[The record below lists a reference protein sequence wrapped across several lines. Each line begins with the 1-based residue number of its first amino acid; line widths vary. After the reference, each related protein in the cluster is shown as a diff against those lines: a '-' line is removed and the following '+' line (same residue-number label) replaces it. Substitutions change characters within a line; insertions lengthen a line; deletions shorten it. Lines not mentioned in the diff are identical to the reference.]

1 MTARSQKR
9 KQEPDAGDST
19 SLVIAYLTEKEQGGY
34 ATPKGRAETRKRKV
48 QCIKGGTPWY
58 AGGDEGYAIQ
68 DEVIKNIL
76 KNRELVTRVAH
87 EPCE

>member
-1 MTARSQKR
+1 MKVQKCVC
-9 KQEPDAGDST
+9 ESVT
-19 SLVIAYLTEKEQGGY
+19 IATNAKCLYNSGY

-48 QCIKGGTPWY
+48 RCIKGGTPWY